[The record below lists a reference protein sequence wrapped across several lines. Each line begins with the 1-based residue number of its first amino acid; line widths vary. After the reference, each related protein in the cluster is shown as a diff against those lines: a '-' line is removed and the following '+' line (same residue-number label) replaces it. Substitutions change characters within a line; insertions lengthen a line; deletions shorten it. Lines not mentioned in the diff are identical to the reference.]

1 MNDARA
7 PGIAIVPS
15 VSIAG
20 RPTNVNAYQA
30 RPTRHCTIRPSSR
43 TTPSLPSVTAVTTN
57 ALTVGPENVPI
68 PIITRKLDGLW
79 NGRSPLPSREST
91 NSAHTSHVPA

>member
-1 MNDARA
+1 MNEAHT
-7 PGIAIVPS
+7 PGIAMVPS

-20 RPTNVNAYQA
+20 RPMNVNRYQA
-30 RPTRHCTIRPSSR
+30 RPTRHCTIRRSSR

-68 PIITRKLDGLW
+68 PIRTRKLDGLW
-79 NGRSPLPSREST
+79 NGSSPLPSCEST
-91 NSAHTSHVPA
+91 NSAHTSHDPA